1 MDLRMREC
9 GEPTEDLHENVH
21 SASNQS
27 IHLGKLAALGAAVTL
42 GESTEQSL
50 YSANPFQ
57 HGAGACE

>member
-9 GEPTEDLHENVH
+9 GKPTEDLYENVH
-21 SASNQS
+21 SARNQP
-27 IHLGKLAALGAAVTL
+27 IRLGKLAALGAVTL
-42 GESTEQSL
+42 GESIEQSL